1 MWTSRLLR
9 STSRKDSLSA
19 APAQLP
25 FRRLEGGSPI
35 AAAQDIHE
43 HPIVL
48 GVGDSH
54 ARSMLLGAAEAV
66 AQRANSA
73 PPLNAFANPIALNGG
88 ARDHGR
94 RRRHLLLDHRKQEH
108 RRTRISAGRAL
119 NLMDAPDRIVALYFP
134 FMLLACAWD
143 APRVAEGAGGSCP
156 PDECGLRT

>member
-1 MWTSRLLR
+1 MAARIFYGDMQVIMLPYEILAVCR
-9 STSRKDSLSA
+9 SRKGSLSA

-48 GVGDSH
+48 GVGDAH
-54 ARSMLLGAAEAV
+54 ARSMLLGVAEAV

-94 RRRHLLLDHRKQEH
+94 RRRHLLLDHRKASE
-108 RRTRISAGRAL
+108 
-119 NLMDAPDRIVALYFP
+119 
-134 FMLLACAWD
+134 
-143 APRVAEGAGGSCP
+143 RVAGWSVPPAYQGNGCSSC
-156 PDECGLRT
+156 DLILTQVTELKKLNFLHKLL